1 MAKAWVEESV
11 QAPIGEFTKWG
22 AIQKICQD
30 NYGMCRTSES
40 LRCAWSRIAKECQN
54 FINTRL
60 KIEAEHINEDVT
72 EDEIDALALE
82 SYRRKTGKNTNG
94 VFHYGAPFKYY
105 ATAKYLAKQ
114 PRFIEERS
122 MSQDCSTINNAL
134 SNVNNNSSAT
144 LTTPNTSTQNA
155 NINPNK
161 TSSQRLGADPPISS
175 PFPLGLSDKEAL
187 NSGKSGPSVQLDS
200 PSPPRHLDLEDPTK
214 GRLRLE
220 DLPEFRNIG
229 DKSAVLRA
237 KGRLAIDLNG
247 GDILGR
253 KREENLNKRRDEDAN
268 DREEDFRL
276 LQMLPRGSA
285 EYMEIMQD
293 IMKERR
299 LRARE
304 RLARKELVVL
314 DLERDVRRKRS
325 VRDPKEKS

>member
-22 AIQKICQD
+22 AIQKICAD

-54 FINTRL
+54 FITTRL
-60 KIEAEHINEDVT
+60 KIEAEHIKDDVT

-82 SYRRKTGKNTNG
+82 AYRRKTGKSTNG
-94 VFHYGAPFKYY
+94 IFHYGAPFKYY

-114 PRFIEERS
+114 PRFMDERS
-122 MSQDCSTINNAL
+122 MTVQPDCSKSATNL
-134 SNVNNNSSAT
+134 NNSNSAD
-144 LTTPNTSTQNA
+144 TSKELNPTKHA
-155 NINPNK
+155 NSG
-161 TSSQRLGADPPISS
+161 TSRQSS
-175 PFPLGLSDKEAL
+175 GLVAPFSMGLSDKEAL
-187 NSGKSGPSVQLDS
+187 NGSSKCDGNPPLDES
-200 PSPPRHLDLEDPTK
+200 PSPTRQVDLEDASK

-220 DLPEFRNIG
+220 DLPEFRNLG
-229 DKSAVLRA
+229 DKTAVLRA

-253 KREENLNKRRDEDAN
+253 KRDENLNKRRDEDAN

-276 LQMLPRGSA
+276 LQMLPRGSP
-285 EYMEIMQD
+285 EYMEIIQD
-293 IMKERR
+293 MMKERR

-314 DLERDVRRKRS
+314 DLERDVRRKRCGREPS
-325 VRDPKEKS
+325 DKG